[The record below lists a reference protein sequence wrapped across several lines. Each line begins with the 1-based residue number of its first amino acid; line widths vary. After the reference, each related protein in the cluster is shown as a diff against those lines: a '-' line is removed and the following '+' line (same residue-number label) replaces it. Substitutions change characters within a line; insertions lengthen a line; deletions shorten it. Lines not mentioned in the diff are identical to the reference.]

1 MNYVQLT
8 EQELNTLIQAIEI
21 AQSKGVYNLQD
32 SATLFNIIQV
42 IKGRNQIPESPN
54 QEPINAD

>member
-1 MNYVQLT
+1 MNEVQLT

-32 SATLFNIIQV
+32 SATLFNVIQV
-42 IKGRNQIPESPN
+42 IQVRNQSNKSPN
-54 QEPINAD
+54 LEPINAD

>member
-1 MNYVQLT
+1 MNEVQLT

-32 SATLFNIIQV
+32 SATLFNVIQV
-42 IKGRNQIPESPN
+42 IKVRNQSNKSPN
-54 QEPINAD
+54 LEPINAD